1 MIKVF
6 VLLLLAIF
14 GFQSSESEQ
23 AVAVKTNVFPP
34 AITENEF
41 FSVNIVVPEI
51 VEANESF
58 KIDVELNNL
67 TERAIEIMTGE
78 PVFYYMVR
86 DSSGKTIN
94 TITRTDVG
102 IVHLMGKKEALIE
115 NHTYSLKKPGVYE
128 VSAVAEFSLHF
139 GDGESKTYKME
150 TVWEKIEV
158 IK

>member
-1 MIKVF
+1 
-6 VLLLLAIF
+6 
-14 GFQSSESEQ
+14 
-23 AVAVKTNVFPP
+23 
-34 AITENEF
+34 
-41 FSVNIVVPEI
+41 
-51 VEANESF
+51 
-58 KIDVELNNL
+58 
-67 TERAIEIMTGE
+67 MTGE

-115 NHTYSLKKPGVYE
+115 NHTYSIKKPGVYE

-158 IK
+158 IE